1 MSLSRV
7 LSVRTGRHSARVRSG
22 ASCARVALLLSLVSL
37 GLGGCSTAASSPT
50 GGLFG
55 GLMASISEPEPKP
68 APPPG
73 EMEDDGLEEQRPPPL
88 RMYRRDDDPTQP
100 FSPSY
105 GSVPLPAADDSEP
118 AVNDD
123 GQPAPA

>member
-7 LSVRTGRHSARVRSG
+7 LSVRTGRHSAGVRSG

-55 GLMASISEPEPKP
+55 GLMASISDPERKP
-68 APPPG
+68 PPPG
-73 EMEDDGLEEQRPPPL
+73 EMEDDGMEGQRPPPL
-88 RMYRRDDDPTQP
+88 RMYGREDDPTQP
-100 FSPSY
+100 FSPNY
-105 GSVPLPAADDSEP
+105 GSVPMPAGYDSEP
-118 AVNDD
+118 AVNED
-123 GQPAPA
+123 GYPAPA

>member
-7 LSVRTGRHSARVRSG
+7 VLVRTGRIAGVRSG

-55 GLMASISEPEPKP
+55 GLMANISEPERKP
-68 APPPG
+68 TPSLG
-73 EMEDDGLEEQRPPPL
+73 EMEDDGHRGATAAAAAHVQS
-88 RMYRRDDDPTQP
+88 RR
-100 FSPSY
+100 
-105 GSVPLPAADDSEP
+105 
-118 AVNDD
+118 
-123 GQPAPA
+123 